1 VCASINPGR
10 TSLVF
15 ASIIFSASFE
25 AKFVDNEVM
34 IPFFTPISA
43 LEMDAEVTIV
53 PFFMIKSNEY
63 RSTHLI
69 DC

>member
-15 ASIIFSASFE
+15 ASIIFSALLE
-25 AKFVDNEVM
+25 VKFADNEVM
-34 IPFFTPISA
+34 IPFFTPMSA
-43 LEMDAEVTIV
+43 LDMDAEVIIV
-53 PFFMIKSNEY
+53 PFFMIKSKEY

-69 DC
+69 DY